1 MFVRLGW
8 LVRRGALPTAVV
20 VGLSLLPFVPVQA
33 APKPSADGV
42 ARDRSVPV
50 SAVKPKKAALP
61 AMEKFKPAAVSWPSA
76 AAAVVDLPLS
86 ADGSRRLPARAKV
99 GGLPVAITPAAASA
113 KAAGG
118 AAVPPRVA
126 VRVLDR
132 AAARRAGFPLAVKV
146 ARADGRSEAGRVELE
161 LDYSGFRHAFGADWD
176 SRLQLVSLPACALTS
191 PEVEACRQAQ
201 PLSTVNDYRAG
212 VVRAEVEVTPD
223 LPALSEKEAA
233 AAGLDRPAA
242 VGASE
247 QTVVALS
254 SAGSSS
260 DTGDYS
266 KTDLSASSQWVAG
279 GSSADFS
286 WNYPIA
292 GPPVP
297 GGLEPGVSL
306 GYGSGSV
313 DGRTA
318 GENVQPSWLGEG
330 WDYQPGFIERSYRP
344 CWDDREP
351 GTTYWTAAN
360 GLPDACWRLNNA
372 RISWQGRTTEIV
384 PGDDGVWRLAD
395 DDGSKVELLSDN
407 GTDVTLN
414 WNNER
419 WRITTGDG
427 TQYYFGQSV
436 LPGTTTRTNSV
447 QGQRVVSND
456 SGEPCFSTAS
466 LAASGCAMA
475 YRWNL
480 DYVVDAHGNSM
491 VYYYNKEY
499 NRQRVVGSTSIVT
512 YDRAAQLDRIEY
524 GLRAGSEGTTTAPA
538 KIVFNTADRCLTS
551 SCVTH
556 DKANWPDTP
565 WDLACSASPCGPAS
579 FWSTRRLT
587 SIASQT
593 WTGTGTTYSTV
604 DQWDLTHQF
613 PATGNGTSPALWM
626 ASITRTGK
634 ANGGSIALPAVTFN
648 GVRFDQRADYDPNGT
663 MAKPRKWRI
672 AQIDTE
678 TGGRIDVAY
687 EATDPGCQ
695 FGTAFPDPDNNTK
708 RCFPQYYYPQQAPE
722 GWSWWHKYIVKSVT
736 EKDLVGGSPDV
747 VTSYS
752 YSTAGSSTPVLW
764 GHDNGAATWASF
776 LPKRSWADWRGYST
790 VTVTTGPSAG
800 PQTQTKYLYYRGLW
814 LDSTDTG
821 ENRASS
827 ITNSLSQV
835 SNDDWSR
842 RGFLHEKIEYA
853 SPNGQALT
861 KTIFTPVS
869 HQTGQRILTA
879 EWAIPTKHTSY
890 ITRTA
895 QESTYTWLTSTN
907 TWRSTRV
914 NNTWNSST
922 GLLTEVDDVGD
933 TDTAAPADETC
944 TTYTYASN
952 TTPNLRRFDG
962 TGPSALN
969 LLPAVVA
976 ADWSGYDVTFPAGDF
991 NADGKTDLVARRP
1004 ADGSLWLIPGN
1015 GSGGYGSAVKIGNSG
1030 WNAYQDLFSPGD
1042 FTGDGKPDV
1051 IGSKPDGTLW
1061 RWNNATTLS
1070 NPTQIGTTSWQNYD
1084 LFSPG
1089 DFTGDGKSDV
1099 LGRNTNGAL
1108 YIWPGTG
1115 SGTVATGTQIGTS
1128 GWNAYTQAFGWGD
1141 ITGDGKTDIMAADQ
1155 AGIWLYAGNGT
1166 GGYAARARMAT
1177 GLIGLDT
1184 DWFIA
1189 TGDITGDGKADLLAR
1204 QQRHLTSPKAGQHTE
1219 AVSCPASPTFP
1230 ADALGDSRYY
1240 FDQPGAVTPSLS
1252 VLPVIGDITRTE
1264 QAEKYIGSTPTW
1276 ISTGEATYDRWGRP
1290 TALTDALG
1298 WTATT
1303 AYTHASNGLLASVKI
1318 TNPALHQTI
1327 TNVDPAL
1334 GVPRTT
1340 TDANGKTTTAAYDAL
1355 GRLTKV
1361 WLPGRALSDSGNQ
1374 EYIYSTTKTA
1384 PSYVQSKILGPN
1396 NNQISSFEI
1405 YDGHLRLRQEQTT
1418 TADGK
1423 RAVADTQYDGR
1434 GLTAKTSA
1442 LYNSDSAPTST
1453 LLSFADSSVAS
1464 QQRTTY
1470 DGTERQIVDAL
1481 WSLGSLKWQTS
1492 TSYGGDRVTIDPPDG
1507 ATPTTTLHDARGNK
1521 TALREYKGSSP
1532 SGDYDETRYT
1542 YDPLA
1547 KITSVTDGAGNTW
1560 SFNYD
1565 LLGRQT
1571 SRVDP
1576 DAGTTTSTYDKNGQL
1591 VSTADSRGEVL
1602 VRVYD
1607 QIGRLKEL
1615 HDDTTTGPL
1624 RTSYVY
1630 DTLAKGQLTSS
1641 TRHVGSNAYTTT
1653 ITGYTDQYAPTGT
1666 TVTIPGAE
1674 GALAGSYS
1682 TSATYNPDGSPA
1694 TTDQPAVG
1702 GLPAEILTHS
1712 YNDAGLPI
1720 TLTGATTYVSSTNY
1734 AWDASVTR
1742 LLLGDGGKRVRV
1754 TDTRDEATRRLASRQ
1769 VDTENATH
1777 PDTFDGRSTN
1787 EYGYD
1792 QAGNI
1797 TAIAGKTNGSRDQV
1811 ECFRYDY
1818 LRRLTDAW
1826 SEAQWDC
1833 NTPQRTG
1840 SDPYRLSWTYDSTG
1854 NRRTQTS
1861 YSSTGS
1867 TLATYRYPTPGGPG
1881 PHQLTKIDYTGE
1893 ITRADTYEYDDA
1905 GNTTTR
1911 TVNNKLQAL
1920 TWDPEGHLATT
1931 TESGQATS
1939 YVYDPAGNRLVRH
1952 DSSGTTLYLG
1962 ATELRLTGGGQVD
1975 GTRYYQHGGA
1985 TVAVRTI
1992 TGLSWL
1998 VGDHQGTNQLAIA
2011 PDTLQITRRRLMP
2024 FGEPRSGQA
2033 AGWPGEK
2040 GFVGGSQDP
2049 TGLTHLGARE
2059 YDSAIGRFVSVDP
2072 LMDTA
2077 DPQQWN
2083 GYSYANN
2090 TPVTSSDPSG
2100 LIPDDCKYFDCY
2112 SYNPKTGCPHG
2123 CGSTDNVDYG
2133 KKRGLTSTR
2142 AKSSK
2147 SKRAPK
2153 PAETA
2158 KVTFHKNGTIATK
2171 VGDKYYV
2178 NGVDVTEGL
2187 KIEGAPSFDEFAA
2200 GFDRFVGDNPPGA
2213 GKDIYDP
2220 SVVTTAIYL
2229 ANSEGYIKARGG
2241 SVFHMW
2247 AAGQADLVGG
2257 VMASTAL
2264 SPPFGGGLPIG
2275 GGRKGSR
2282 GGMCSFSGETEVL
2295 LADGSTK
2302 AIRDIRI
2309 GDQVLAT
2316 NPETGEE
2323 GRRTVTHLWVH
2334 EDQLFDLKV
2343 DGGALSTTE
2352 DHPFWNETDKQ
2363 WQQSQELTAGD
2374 ELRSIGGTTLIVRG
2388 LEWGS
2393 KRQALAFNL
2402 SVEGIHTYYVIV
2414 GSAPVLVHNT
2424 RCGSFGFPKAPEVAG
2439 VYTITM
2445 KDGRV
2450 YVGSSRVDV
2459 HSRIHS
2465 AFTSKDHAVYIAGY
2479 TKADIANISV
2489 NEMPGLSW
2497 NVIRGQEQSVIDYYG
2512 GIGGGTLLN
2521 RRNEVA

>member
-1 MFVRLGW
+1 MVSGIGSSRLSARLGW
-8 LVRRGALPTAVV
+8 LVRRGALPTAVA
-20 VGLSLLPFVPVQA
+20 VGLSLLPFVPAQA

-42 ARDRSVPV
+42 ALDRSVPV
-50 SAVKPKKAALP
+50 SAVKSKKAALP
-61 AMEKFKPAAVSWPSA
+61 AMEKFKPAPVSWPSA
-76 AAAVVDLPLS
+76 AAAVVNLPLS
-86 ADGSRRLPARAKV
+86 SDGSRRLPARTKV
-99 GGLPVAITPAAASA
+99 GGLPVAIAPGAASA
-113 KAAGG
+113 KTAPRAVGD

-161 LDYSGFRHAFGADWD
+161 LDYSGFRHAYGADWD

-286 WNYPIA
+286 WSYDIS

-297 GGLEPGVSL
+297 GELEPEVSL

-372 RISWQGRTTEIV
+372 RIAWQGRSTEIV

-414 WNNER
+414 WHNER

-466 LAASGCAMA
+466 LAASSCAMA

-499 NRQRVVGSTSIVT
+499 NRQRVLGSTSIVT

-551 SCVTH
+551 SCATH

-587 SIASQT
+587 SIVSQT

-634 ANGGSIALPAVTFN
+634 ANGGSIALPAITFN

-708 RCFPQYYYPQQAPE
+708 RCFPQYYYPQQAPQ

-736 EKDLVGGSPDV
+736 EKDLVGGSPDII
-747 VTSYS
+747 TNYS

-821 ENRASS
+821 ENRTSS
-827 ITNSLSQV
+827 ITNSLNQV

-861 KTIFTPVS
+861 KTIYTPVS
-869 HQTGQRILTA
+869 HQTGQRVLTA
-879 EWAIPTKHTSY
+879 DWAIPTKHTSY

-895 QESTYTWLTSTN
+895 QESTYTWLTATN

-914 NNTWNSST
+914 NNTWNPST

-933 TDTAAPADETC
+933 TDTGAPADETC

-952 TTPNLRRFDG
+952 TTANLRRFDG

-969 LLPAVVA
+969 LLPTVVA

-1015 GSGGYGSAVKIGNSG
+1015 GTGGYGTAVKIGNSG

-1108 YIWPGTG
+1108 VMWPGTG

-1166 GGYAARARMAT
+1166 GGYATRFRLAT
-1177 GLIGLDT
+1177 GLIGVDT
-1184 DWFIA
+1184 NWFIA

-1204 QQRHLTSPKAGQHTE
+1204 QQRYLTSPQASQHTE
-1219 AVSCPASPTFP
+1219 AVSCPATPSFP
-1230 ADALGDSRYY
+1230 ADALGDTRYY
-1240 FDQPGAVTPSLS
+1240 YDQPGASSPSLS
-1252 VLPVIGDITRTE
+1252 ALPVVGDVTRTDE
-1264 QAEKYIGSTPTW
+1264 ADKYNGTTPNW
-1276 ISTGEATYDRWGRP
+1276 IVRGEANWDQWGRP
-1290 TALTDALG
+1290 TSVKDALG
-1298 WTATT
+1298 RATT
-1303 AYTHASNGLLASVKI
+1303 TTYTHGANGLLASFKI
-1318 TNPALHQTI
+1318 ANPLLQET
-1327 TNVDPAL
+1327 TTVLDPARGL
-1334 GVPRTT
+1334 SRIT
-1340 TDANGKTTTAAYDAL
+1340 TDANDKTTTTAYDAL
-1355 GRLTKV
+1355 GRLAKV
-1361 WLPGRALSDSGNQ
+1361 WLPGRSTSDPGNR
-1374 EYIYSTTKTA
+1374 EYVYSITKAA
-1384 PSYVQSKILGPN
+1384 PSYTQSKILGPN

-1405 YDGHLRLRQEQTT
+1405 YDGLARLRQTQTT
-1418 TADGK
+1418 APDGK
-1423 RAVADTQYDGR
+1423 RSIADTQYDGR
-1434 GLTAKTSA
+1434 GFAAKTSH
-1442 LYNSDSAPTST
+1442 LYNGTTGPAGT
-1453 LLSFADSSVAS
+1453 LVAFADASVAA
-1464 QQRTTY
+1464 QQRMTY
-1470 DGTERQIVDAL
+1470 DGVGRRTVEAL
-1481 WSLGSLKWQTS
+1481 WSLGVLKWQTA
-1492 TSYGGDRVTIDPPDG
+1492 TSYGGDRVTVDPPAG
-1507 ATPTTTLHDARGNK
+1507 ATPTTAILDARGRK
-1521 TALREYKGSSP
+1521 TALRQYKGSSP
-1532 SGDYDETRYT
+1532 SGDYDETRYSFDAVDRQT
-1542 YDPLA
+1542 A
-1547 KITSVTDGAGNTW
+1547 MTDTDGNTW
-1560 SFNYD
+1560 SNEYD

-1571 SRVDP
+1571 RRVDP
-1576 DAGTTTSTYDKNGQL
+1576 DAGTTTSTYDNVGQL
-1591 VSTADSRGEVL
+1591 ITTTDGRGEVL
-1602 VRVYD
+1602 ARVYD
-1607 QIGRLKEL
+1607 DLGRLKEL
-1615 HDDTTTGPL
+1615 HDDSITGPL
-1624 RTSYVY
+1624 RTSYLY
-1630 DTLAKGQLTSS
+1630 DTVAKGQLTSS
-1641 TRHVGSNAYTTT
+1641 TRHVGANAYTTT
-1653 ITGYTDQYAPTGT
+1653 VTGYTDLYAPTGT
-1666 TVTIPGAE
+1666 TITVPAAE
-1674 GALAGSYS
+1674 GALAGTY
-1682 TSATYNPDGSPA
+1682 TTGMTYNPDGSVA
-1694 TTDQPAVG
+1694 TTAAPAAG
-1702 GLPAEILTHS
+1702 GLPSETITYG
-1712 YNDAGLPI
+1712 YNNVGLLS
-1720 TLTGATTYVSSTNY
+1720 TMSGVNTYVSSTEY
-1734 AWDASVTR
+1734 SWDNSIARR
-1742 LLLGDGGKRVRV
+1742 LLGAGTKRIRLTV
-1754 TDTRDEATRRLASRQ
+1754 TRDEATSRLITRQ
-1769 VDTENATH
+1769 IDTENQVT
-1777 PDTFDGRSTN
+1777 PDTFDDRATS
-1787 EYGYD
+1787 EYTYD
-1792 QAGNI
+1792 EAGNV
-1797 TAIAGKTNGSRDQV
+1797 TAIAGKTGGNHDQV

-1826 SEAQWDC
+1826 SEASLDC
-1833 NTPQRTG
+1833 QDPQRSG
-1840 SDPYRLSWTYDSTG
+1840 ADPYRLTWTYDSIG

-1861 YSSTGS
+1861 FSATG
-1867 TLATYRYPTPGGPG
+1867 TTTATYRYPTAGSPD
-1881 PHQLTKIDYTGE
+1881 PHQLAQVDYTGE
-1893 ITRADTYEYDDA
+1893 TVRSDTYEYDAA
-1905 GNTTTR
+1905 GNTTSR
-1911 TVNNKLQAL
+1911 IVDGKSQSL
-1920 TWDPEGHLATT
+1920 TWDAEGHLATS
-1931 TESGQATS
+1931 TESDQSIS
-1939 YVYDPAGNRLVRH
+1939 YVYDPAGRRLIRR
-1952 DSSGTTLYLG
+1952 DAGGTTLYLG
-1962 ATELRLTGGGQVD
+1962 DTELRLTAENQVA
-1975 GTRYYQHGGA
+1975 GIRHYQHGGA
-1985 TVAVRTI
+1985 IIAARTI
-1992 TGLSWL
+1992 TGLTWF
-1998 VGDHQGTNQLAIA
+1998 VADHHNTSELALDPA
-2011 PDTLQITRRRLMP
+2011 SLTVARRRTLP
-2024 FGEPRSGQA
+2024 FGGSRGAQPDD
-2033 AGWPGEK
+2033 WPIEK
-2040 GFVGGSQDP
+2040 SFVGGTQDP
-2049 TGLTHLGARE
+2049 TGLVHLGARE
-2059 YDSAIGRFVSVDP
+2059 YDPAIGRFLSVDM
-2072 LMDTA
+2072 LIDEA

-2083 GYSYANN
+2083 AYAYASNSPA
-2090 TPVTSSDPSG
+2090 TLSDPSG
-2100 LIPDDCKYFDCY
+2100 LIPSDCLEFDCRGY
-2112 SYNPKTGCPHG
+2112 DPRPLKKGDGRGAGGCPGG
-2123 CGSTDNVDYG
+2123 CGTKKNIDWGNKHKKSTTKP
-2133 KKRGLTSTR
+2133 KKSTR
-2142 AKSSK
+2142 PTSATT
-2147 SKRAPK
+2147 RAPNAVKAGPTINAEDEPSGGGVPVRQAAWCADMGGYNCALANALSNQAIERADDLKDLKGWENGERNAFRHAYWMALMTANGFSVEDALYLGEAHERDGDK
-2153 PAETA
+2153 PGQMWGSEDSNADLHNNAVGARIGA
-2158 KVTFHKNGTIATK
+2158 KVRSKWNYVAP
-2171 VGDKYYV
+2171 VGASS
-2178 NGVDVTEGL
+2178 TAEQ
-2187 KIEGAPSFDEFAA
+2187 KIEVRLLAMLNG
-2200 GFDRFVGDNPPGA
+2200 
-2213 GKDIYDP
+2213 YDP
-2220 SVVTTAIYL
+2220 STGPYTRTTRDGNL
-2229 ANSEGYIKARGG
+2229 RM
-2241 SVFHMW
+2241 V
-2247 AAGQADLVGG
+2247 
-2257 VMASTAL
+2257 
-2264 SPPFGGGLPIG
+2264 PP
-2275 GGRKGSR
+2275 K
-2282 GGMCSFSGETEVL
+2282 
-2295 LADGSTK
+2295 K
-2302 AIRDIRI
+2302 
-2309 GDQVLAT
+2309 
-2316 NPETGEE
+2316 
-2323 GRRTVTHLWVH
+2323 
-2334 EDQLFDLKV
+2334 
-2343 DGGALSTTE
+2343 
-2352 DHPFWNETDKQ
+2352 
-2363 WQQSQELTAGD
+2363 
-2374 ELRSIGGTTLIVRG
+2374 
-2388 LEWGS
+2388 
-2393 KRQALAFNL
+2393 
-2402 SVEGIHTYYVIV
+2402 
-2414 GSAPVLVHNT
+2414 
-2424 RCGSFGFPKAPEVAG
+2424 
-2439 VYTITM
+2439 
-2445 KDGRV
+2445 
-2450 YVGSSRVDV
+2450 
-2459 HSRIHS
+2459 
-2465 AFTSKDHAVYIAGY
+2465 
-2479 TKADIANISV
+2479 
-2489 NEMPGLSW
+2489 
-2497 NVIRGQEQSVIDYYG
+2497 
-2512 GIGGGTLLN
+2512 
-2521 RRNEVA
+2521 

>member
-1 MFVRLGW
+1 MGW
-8 LVRRGALPTAVV
+8 LVRRGALPTAVA
-20 VGLSLLPFVPVQA
+20 VGLSLLPVVPA
-33 APKPSADGV
+33 EAKPKPKPAADGV

-61 AMEKFKPAAVSWPSA
+61 AMEKFKSAAVSWPSA

-86 ADGSRRLPARAKV
+86 PDGSRRLPARTKV
-99 GGLPVAITPAAASA
+99 GGLPVAVAPAAPRSA
-113 KAAGG
+113 KSTPGAAGE

-161 LDYSGFRHAFGADWD
+161 LDYSAFRHAYGADWD
-176 SRLQLVSLPACALTS
+176 ARLQLVSLPACALTS

-286 WNYPIA
+286 WSYDIS

-297 GGLEPGVSL
+297 GELEPEVSL

-372 RISWQGRTTEIV
+372 RISWQGRSTEIV

-551 SCVTH
+551 SCATH

-593 WTGTGTTYSTV
+593 WTGTGTTYSTM

-853 SPNGQALT
+853 SPNGQALA
-861 KTIFTPVS
+861 KTIYTPVS
-869 HQTGQRILTA
+869 HQTGQRVLTA
-879 EWAIPTKHTSY
+879 DWAIPTKHTSY

-895 QESTYTWLTSTN
+895 QESTYTWLTTTN

-922 GLLTEVDDVGD
+922 GLLAEVDDVGD

-952 TTPNLRRFDG
+952 TTANLRRFDG

-1015 GSGGYGSAVKIGNSG
+1015 GTGGYGSAVKIGNSG

-1089 DFTGDGKSDV
+1089 DFTGDGKGDV

-1128 GWNAYTQAFGWGD
+1128 GWNAYSQAFGWGD

-1166 GGYAARARMAT
+1166 GGYAARVRMAT

-1204 QQRHLTSPKAGQHTE
+1204 QQRYLTSPQASQHTE
-1219 AVSCPASPTFP
+1219 AVSCPATPSFP
-1230 ADALGDSRYY
+1230 ADALGDTRYY
-1240 FDQPGAVTPSLS
+1240 YDQPGATNPALAA
-1252 VLPVIGDITRTE
+1252 LPVVGDVTRTE
-1264 QAEKYIGSTPTW
+1264 QADKYNGSAPNW
-1276 ISTGEATYDRWGRP
+1276 ITTAEAIYDQWGRP
-1290 TALTDALG
+1290 ATGKDALG
-1298 WTATT
+1298 RATT
-1303 AYTHASNGLLASVKI
+1303 TSYTHASTGLLTSFTV
-1318 TNPALHQTI
+1318 TNPALHET
-1327 TNVDPAL
+1327 TVVVDPAL
-1334 GVPRTT
+1334 GVSKST
-1340 TDANGKTTTAAYDAL
+1340 TDPNGKTTTATYDAL

-1361 WLPGRALSDSGNQ
+1361 WLPGRSTSDPGNQ
-1374 EYIYSTTKTA
+1374 EYSYSLTKSA

-1405 YDGHLRLRQEQTT
+1405 YDGLLRLRQTQA
-1418 TADGK
+1418 TAPDGK
-1423 RAVADTQYDGR
+1423 RAISDTQYNAR
-1434 GLTAKTSA
+1434 GLTTKTSTF
-1442 LYNSDSAPTST
+1442 YNGASGPTST
-1453 LLSFADSSVAS
+1453 LASFADTGVAT
-1464 QQRTTY
+1464 QQRATY
-1470 DGTERQIVDAL
+1470 DGLERQTIDAL
-1481 WSLGSLKWQTS
+1481 WSMGALKWQTV
-1492 TSYGGDRVTIDPPDG
+1492 TTYGGDRVSVDPPAG
-1507 ATPTTTLHDARGNK
+1507 ATPTTTILDAQGRK
-1521 TALREYKGSSP
+1521 SALRQYKGSTP
-1532 SGDYDETRYT
+1532 SGDYDETRYSYNGLDRLT
-1542 YDPLA
+1542 GM
-1547 KITSVTDGAGNTW
+1547 TDAAGNPW
-1560 SFNYD
+1560 SYAYD

-1576 DAGTTTSTYDKNGQL
+1576 DAGTTTSTYDNAGQL
-1591 VSTADSRGEVL
+1591 TTTTDSRGEVL
-1602 VRVYD
+1602 ARVYD
-1607 QIGRLKEL
+1607 PLGRLEEL
-1615 HDDTTTGPL
+1615 RDDTTSGAL
-1624 RTSYVY
+1624 RASYVY

-1641 TRHVGSNAYTTT
+1641 TRHVGANAYTTT
-1653 ITGYTDQYAPTGT
+1653 ITGYTDLYAPTGT
-1666 TVTIPGAE
+1666 AVTIPAAE
-1674 GALAGSYS
+1674 GALAGTY
-1682 TSATYNPDGSPA
+1682 TAEATYNPDGSPA
-1694 TTDQPAVG
+1694 TTTPPTAG
-1702 GLPAEILTHS
+1702 GLPAETLTYS
-1712 YNDAGLPI
+1712 YNNAGLPTI
-1720 TLTGATTYVSSTNY
+1720 LTGATTYVASTTY
-1734 AWDASVTR
+1734 AWDATVSRR
-1742 LLLGDGGKRVRV
+1742 LLGTSGKQVRL
-1754 TDTRDEATRRLASRQ
+1754 TETRDDSTRRLTTQQ
-1769 VDTENATH
+1769 VDTESEAS
-1777 PDTFDGRSTN
+1777 PGSFDDKSTT

-1797 TAIAGKTNGSRDQV
+1797 TAVAGKTNGTRDQV

-1826 SEAQWDC
+1826 TEADWTCQ
-1833 NTPQRTG
+1833 TPQRTG
-1840 SDPYRLSWTYDSTG
+1840 ADPYRLSWTYDTTG

-1861 YSSTGS
+1861 YSSTG
-1867 TLATYRYPTPGGPG
+1867 TTTGTYSYPAAGGPN
-1881 PHQLTKIDYTGE
+1881 PHQLNQVAYTGE
-1893 ITRADTYEYDDA
+1893 SIRTDSYGYDNA
-1905 GNTTTR
+1905 GNTTAR
-1911 TVNNKLQAL
+1911 TVNGTAQTL
-1920 TWDPEGHLATT
+1920 TWDAEGHVASTIQN
-1931 TESGQATS
+1931 GQNLS
-1939 YVYDPAGNRLVRH
+1939 YIYDVDGNRLIRH
-1952 DSSGTTLYLG
+1952 DSTGATLYLG
-1962 ATELRLTGGGQVD
+1962 NTELRLSNGQID
-1975 GTRYYQHGGA
+1975 GTRYYKHGDA

-1992 TGLSWL
+1992 TGLTWL
-1998 VGDHQGTNQLAIA
+1998 SADHHGTNQLAID
-2011 PDTLQITRRRLMP
+2011 PGNLNITRRRTLP
-2024 FGEPRSGQA
+2024 FGEARGPQP

-2040 GFVGGSQDP
+2040 GFVGGTQDP
-2049 TGLTHLGARE
+2049 NGLTHLGARE
-2059 YDSAIGRFVSVDP
+2059 YDAATGRFISVDP
-2072 LMDTA
+2072 IMDLS

-2083 GYSYANN
+2083 PFSYSNN
-2090 TPVTSSDPSG
+2090 SPVTLSDPSG
-2100 LIPDDCKYFDCY
+2100 LKACSDDRCGPGADYEDVNGKYVPVRGNNDGCHG
-2112 SYNPKTGCPHG
+2112 SCGDDDWAKARKKSQPKSG
-2123 CGSTDNVDYG
+2123 G
-2133 KKRGLTSTR
+2133 KKPNPTKPKSTKPKPTKPKLDSK
-2142 AKSSK
+2142 KSS
-2147 SKRAPK
+2147 
-2153 PAETA
+2153 TA
-2158 KVTFHKNGTIATK
+2158 ALIGGI
-2171 VGDKYYV
+2171 
-2178 NGVDVTEGL
+2178 
-2187 KIEGAPSFDEFAA
+2187 
-2200 GFDRFVGDNPPGA
+2200 A
-2213 GKDIYDP
+2213 GKISEVVGLVP
-2220 SVVTTAIYL
+2220 GFLCSVCLGITAFFGLASVIAYFVAAFKDCVCYL
-2229 ANSEGYIKARGG
+2229 S
-2241 SVFHMW
+2241 S
-2247 AAGQADLVGG
+2247 
-2257 VMASTAL
+2257 
-2264 SPPFGGGLPIG
+2264 
-2275 GGRKGSR
+2275 
-2282 GGMCSFSGETEVL
+2282 
-2295 LADGSTK
+2295 
-2302 AIRDIRI
+2302 AI
-2309 GDQVLAT
+2309 
-2316 NPETGEE
+2316 
-2323 GRRTVTHLWVH
+2323 
-2334 EDQLFDLKV
+2334 
-2343 DGGALSTTE
+2343 GAL
-2352 DHPFWNETDKQ
+2352 
-2363 WQQSQELTAGD
+2363 
-2374 ELRSIGGTTLIVRG
+2374 
-2388 LEWGS
+2388 
-2393 KRQALAFNL
+2393 
-2402 SVEGIHTYYVIV
+2402 
-2414 GSAPVLVHNT
+2414 
-2424 RCGSFGFPKAPEVAG
+2424 
-2439 VYTITM
+2439 
-2445 KDGRV
+2445 
-2450 YVGSSRVDV
+2450 
-2459 HSRIHS
+2459 
-2465 AFTSKDHAVYIAGY
+2465 
-2479 TKADIANISV
+2479 
-2489 NEMPGLSW
+2489 
-2497 NVIRGQEQSVIDYYG
+2497 
-2512 GIGGGTLLN
+2512 GGTLLGLLGLPRLGN
-2521 RRNEVA
+2521 AGVNGLVKALGGSLEYVARHAKAVGSSVKYMPRHLRSVVPTSLRVKMEWVMQGVTSMISTAYGYLNTLHTQSVWDNNQPWRGRAEEGSGAGFSWEQS